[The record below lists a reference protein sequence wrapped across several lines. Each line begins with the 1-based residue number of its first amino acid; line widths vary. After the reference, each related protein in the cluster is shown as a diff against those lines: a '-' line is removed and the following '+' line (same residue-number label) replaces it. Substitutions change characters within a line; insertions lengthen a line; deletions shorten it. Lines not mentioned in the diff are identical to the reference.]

1 MTVIN
6 LSAKIGNILE
16 DFSAKICM
24 TLHDHSESEIIHVA
38 YENIHWVLIVKAKLL
53 ERSEGKKIIILEFIT
68 LKMHMLLKNKEV
80 SIKIERKGV
89 LTFWKKKMIIK
100 I

>member
-53 ERSEGKKIIILEFIT
+53 ERNLEFIT
-68 LKMHMLLKNKEV
+68 LKMHMLLKQRSFYKNQK
-80 SIKIERKGV
+80 KRCAV
-89 LTFWKKKMIIK
+89 LLEKKDDT
-100 I
+100 

>member
-53 ERSEGKKIIILEFIT
+53 ERK
-68 LKMHMLLKNKEV
+68 
-80 SIKIERKGV
+80 
-89 LTFWKKKMIIK
+89 
-100 I
+100 

>member
-53 ERSEGKKIIILEFIT
+53 ERNLEFIT

-80 SIKIERKGV
+80 SIKIKRKGV
-89 LTFWKKKMIIK
+89 LTFWKKKDDT
-100 I
+100 

>member
-53 ERSEGKKIIILEFIT
+53 ERNLEFIT

-80 SIKIERKGV
+80 SIKIKRKGV
-89 LTFWKKKMIIK
+89 LTFWKKKMILK

>member
-53 ERSEGKKIIILEFIT
+53 ERNLEFIT
-68 LKMHMLLKNKEV
+68 LKIHMLLKNKEV
-80 SIKIERKGV
+80 SIKIKRKGV
-89 LTFWKKKMIIK
+89 LTFWKKKMILK

>member
-38 YENIHWVLIVKAKLL
+38 YENIHWVLIIKAKLL
-53 ERSEGKKIIILEFIT
+53 ERNLEFIT
-68 LKMHMLLKNKEV
+68 LKIHMLLKNKEV
-80 SIKIERKGV
+80 SIKIKRKGV
-89 LTFWKKKMIIK
+89 LTFWKKKMILK

>member
-1 MTVIN
+1 MAVIN

-53 ERSEGKKIIILEFIT
+53 ERKWRKEDNYFRIYNIEDAYAFKKQRSFYKNQKKRCADLLE
-68 LKMHMLLKNKEV
+68 
-80 SIKIERKGV
+80 
-89 LTFWKKKMIIK
+89 KKDDN
-100 I
+100 

>member
-53 ERSEGKKIIILEFIT
+53 ERNLEFIT

-80 SIKIERKGV
+80 SIKIKRKGV

>member
-53 ERSEGKKIIILEFIT
+53 ERNLEFIT
-68 LKMHMLLKNKEV
+68 LKMHILLKNKEV
-80 SIKIERKGV
+80 SIKIKRKGV
-89 LTFWKKKMIIK
+89 LTFWKKKMILK

>member
-53 ERSEGKKIIILEFIT
+53 ERNLEFIT
-68 LKMHMLLKNKEV
+68 LKMHMLLKNKDV
-80 SIKIERKGV
+80 SIKIKRKGV
-89 LTFWKKKMIIK
+89 LTFWKKKMILK

>member
-6 LSAKIGNILE
+6 LSAKKGNILE

-53 ERSEGKKIIILEFIT
+53 ERNLEFIT

-80 SIKIERKGV
+80 SIKIKRKGV
-89 LTFWKKKMIIK
+89 LSF
-100 I
+100 

>member
-53 ERSEGKKIIILEFIT
+53 ERNLEFIT
-68 LKMHMLLKNKEV
+68 LKMHMLLKNREV
-80 SIKIERKGV
+80 SIKIKRKGV
-89 LTFWKKKMIIK
+89 LTFWKKKMILK

>member
-53 ERSEGKKIIILEFIT
+53 ERNLEFIT

-80 SIKIERKGV
+80 SIKIKRKGV
-89 LTFWKKKMIIK
+89 LSF
-100 I
+100 

>member
-53 ERSEGKKIIILEFIT
+53 ERKLEFIT

-80 SIKIERKGV
+80 SIKIKRKGV
-89 LTFWKKKMIIK
+89 LSF
-100 I
+100 

>member
-53 ERSEGKKIIILEFIT
+53 ERNLEFMNEDAYAFKT
-68 LKMHMLLKNKEV
+68 
-80 SIKIERKGV
+80 
-89 LTFWKKKMIIK
+89 KKFL
-100 I
+100 

>member
-53 ERSEGKKIIILEFIT
+53 ERNLEFIT

-80 SIKIERKGV
+80 SIKMKRKGV
-89 LTFWKKKMIIK
+89 LTFWKKKMILK

>member
-16 DFSAKICM
+16 DFSAKIYM

-53 ERSEGKKIIILEFIT
+53 ERNLEFIT

-80 SIKIERKGV
+80 SIKIKRKGV
-89 LTFWKKKMIIK
+89 LTFWKKKMILK